1 MLHRMA
7 FLGALVIGAGALAA
21 PPIAERSDSGA
32 TLVVPATLARA
43 GTVYH
48 ALPGRDRQ
56 IYFESDAPLEDIKG
70 QSNQVIGFA
79 VAGPA
84 SNPAALRGGEWHLPV
99 DSIRTGIQLRDEHLA
114 GKDWLDAASHPDIVF
129 QLEEVRQPS
138 LTKDGAGYRTYE
150 GALVGEMTIHGVTN
164 PITITGATITLLD
177 ASDRTA
183 KVAPGDLM
191 LIRATYSVTLRDYE
205 VSHPVIGD
213 KVAETIEITTTLYL
227 STTPPSGE

>member
-1 MLHRMA
+1 MHQ
-7 FLGALVIGAGALAA
+7 FALALTTILAGALAA
-21 PPIAERSDSGA
+21 PPFAETGPDGR
-32 TLVVPATLARA
+32 TLEVPDAA

-84 SNPAALRGGEWHLPV
+84 SNPADLRAGEWHLPV
-99 DSIRTGIQLRDEHLA
+99 RSIRTGIELRDEHLA
-114 GKDWLDAASHPDIVF
+114 GGDWLDAASHPNIVF
-129 QLEEVRQPS
+129 QLDEVRDPTLRRS
-138 LTKDGAGYRTYE
+138 GDGYRTYE
-150 GALVGEMTIHGVTN
+150 ATLVGEMTIHGETN
-164 PITITGATITLLD
+164 AITIPGATLTFLD

-183 KVAPGDLM
+183 AVAEGDL
-191 LIRATYSVTLRDYE
+191 LRVRAEYSVTLSDYG

-213 KVAETIEITTTLYL
+213 KVANTIAVTTTLFL
-227 STTPPSGE
+227 STVPPAGQ